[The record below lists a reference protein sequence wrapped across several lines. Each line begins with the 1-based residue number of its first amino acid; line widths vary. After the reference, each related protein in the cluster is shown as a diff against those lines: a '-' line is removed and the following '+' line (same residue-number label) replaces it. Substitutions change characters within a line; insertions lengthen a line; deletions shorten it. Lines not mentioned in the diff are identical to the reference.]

1 MVNEG
6 LGKVA
11 GEAVGMV
18 TWPLARV
25 CMANGENIQRG
36 PQLPFKSEYAQR
48 NGVGCG
54 RRQRL
59 GEKVN
64 ARLSQVA

>member
-1 MVNEG
+1 MAMRE
-6 LGKVA
+6 KVGSARSASA
-11 GEAVGMV
+11 GV
-18 TWPLARV
+18 RV
-25 CMANGENIQRG
+25 CMANGGNLQRG